1 MRYDPADLETRTF
14 LSLGKWNWAVCDRTS
29 GLVLK
34 NGTTHGRESE
44 AHLQAVHAA
53 SMIAGGYD
61 DVQT

>member
-14 LSLGKWNWAVCDRTS
+14 LDLGKWHWAVCERAN
-29 GLVLK
+29 GRILK

-61 DVQT
+61 DPSA